1 MNQHNSPDS
10 GGVFATAA
18 PSSSSSSSMRA
29 NDTTNGERSSNI
41 RREIEEILNEYGEGS
56 NGNDNS
62 SGNGNRNEDSSASI
76 VENEDQSQQYT
87 MRRPQT
93 LGDVMREPGSRAPN
107 VMVLEAMS
115 EETSGRNREAA
126 MGPKEDLWLSTAD
139 GRYNSTIIPLRVG
152 EAPQAQI
159 FYVHK
164 HILLKVEYF
173 EKALCGNFRESE
185 TQSIELPEEDPAI
198 FHYLIAFLYEGRFE
212 PIKPAASVLVPDKQK
227 GKGKDAMETNGGGA
241 GGIDSENNNNSDD
254 SELDTDLSAA
264 AALHRRQQRER
275 QREWDRTNGKHPGR
289 HRPNCGC
296 PRCVVEP
303 GPPCWSCFAPRS
315 PLPPPGIGTPYT
327 PTGTR
332 PPFPHPPGPEYRHR
346 PYPERLLQGD
356 GPGAG
361 ANRRR
366 PGGRARLAAPPPPP
380 PPPPPLVPPAT
391 SQTLPPAPPAQAPSS
406 SSSNF
411 QPPLSSTNSTP
422 SLTEG
427 NTRLS
432 TPADLRTWLLCYEH
446 TLFVYILANK
456 FLLNDFKAEI
466 ARYAIDM
473 LESAGTDAAV
483 PQVLF
488 LCKRLWEG
496 LPASDPLLKMVFA
509 RVGFLQPWRSR
520 SSGYVYGSGNRDG
533 DDGNGERIN
542 ENGKRRRS
550 GHSDE
555 EGMTTGKEVD
565 EESGDWLH
573 QNPEIVTAVLVEMA
587 ARREEDFY
595 QTQYQS
601 FGLQGPPGMGGYMSG
616 MGMGMG
622 RMDAGGRSLPSME
635 RPWAAAG
642 AGGAGRQPGTAGG
655 LGDMGGG
662 GQLPWMN
669 NWEPIRP
676 NTLRPGHT
684 AHHHH
689 WQVGGR

>member
-1 MNQHNSPDS
+1 MNQHNSPGS
-10 GGVFATAA
+10 GGVFATAE

-29 NDTTNGERSSNI
+29 NDTINGERSSNS
-41 RREIEEILNEYGEGS
+41 RREIEEIPNEYGEGS
-56 NGNDNS
+56 NSNDDS
-62 SGNGNRNEDSSASI
+62 SGNGNRNEDLSAGI
-76 VENEDQSQQYT
+76 VENEDQSQQYANL
-87 MRRPQT
+87 RSQT

-107 VMVLEAMS
+107 VMVLEAMP
-115 EETSGRNREAA
+115 EETSGRKRETTLSS
-126 MGPKEDLWLSTAD
+126 KEDLWLSTAD
-139 GRYNSTIIPLRVG
+139 GRYNSTIIPIRVG

-164 HILLKVEYF
+164 HILLKIEYF

-185 TQSIELPEEDPAI
+185 TQSIELSEEDPAI
-198 FHYLIAFLYEGRFE
+198 FHYLIAFLYERKFE

-241 GGIDSENNNNSDD
+241 GGIDPENNNNSDD
-254 SELDTDLSAA
+254 SEIDTDLSAA
-264 AALHRRQQRER
+264 VALRRRQQRER
-275 QREWDRTNGKHPGR
+275 QRGWDRANGKHPGR

-315 PLPPPGIGTPYT
+315 PLPPPGIGTSYT

-356 GPGAG
+356 RLGAG

-380 PPPPPLVPPAT
+380 PPPLVPPAT
-391 SQTLPPAPPAQAPSS
+391 TQTLPPAPPAQVSSLFSS
-406 SSSNF
+406 SK
-411 QPPLSSTNSTP
+411 QPPLSLINSTSSP
-422 SLTEG
+422 TEG

-446 TLFVYILANK
+446 TLSVYILANK
-456 FLLNDFKAEI
+456 FLLDDFKAEI
-466 ARYAIDM
+466 ARYVIDM

-496 LPASDPLLKMVFA
+496 LPESDPLLKMVFA

-533 DDGNGERIN
+533 VRGGNGERIN

-550 GHSDE
+550 GHGDE
-555 EGMTTGKEVD
+555 EGMTTGKKTD
-565 EESGDWLH
+565 EEIGDWLH

-601 FGLQGPPGMGGYMSG
+601 SGLQGPPSGMGGYMSG
-616 MGMGMG
+616 MGLGMG
-622 RMDAGGRSLPSME
+622 RMDAGGKSLPSME

-642 AGGAGRQPGTAGG
+642 RQPGTTGTGG
-655 LGDMGGG
+655 YGWRRAVAVDEPLGT
-662 GQLPWMN
+662 N
-669 NWEPIRP
+669 
-676 NTLRPGHT
+676 
-684 AHHHH
+684 
-689 WQVGGR
+689 